1 MALYVTS
8 LEAFPTPID
17 VCPLLPMIGEV
28 MLGNVNVCSYKIA
41 LEKVFKMESIVLKN
55 QKKGKGRITCPTLL
69 VFISVDKVSQSPLLY
84 ML

>member
-55 QKKGKGRITCPTLL
+55 QKKRQRQDYLPH
-69 VFISVDKVSQSPLLY
+69 FISLHFCG
-84 ML
+84 